1 MLHENRAAI
10 ALLVCAAT
18 LPAQQWT
25 EAAVVEKFLDQNP
38 ISRESR
44 ARVAIADA
52 EVRTRSAYANP
63 TVSFSHEGAG
73 RTDFY
78 QASQALP
85 LTGRL
90 PLIRQA
96 GLSQGKALEAEG
108 AFSLW
113 QAKCNLRLSFYRML
127 ATQLKLS
134 ALKDSLTELNRA
146 ISILETREKEGE
158 GSKLD
163 RLRAQRERH
172 EIDAELSFL
181 DSMLATERGSLLAY
195 LPAGESIEELAGDL
209 AIRTTS
215 LDTAELLRKTLATRA
230 DIQAE
235 RQRIEQYRMEQRAAD
250 RLRYPEPVLN
260 AGLKRAELGQPSI
273 TNGPVIGLSMAI
285 PIFQKGKSEVSRF
298 AAEQE
303 RATARLDIL
312 VRRTQATLD
321 AAARVFNIRKAALDK
336 YPASGREIVEIATI
350 AYQEGETGILQLLD
364 AYRVDR
370 QSRLRRIDLEAAT
383 REAWLT
389 LESVVGEELPR

>member
-10 ALLVCAAT
+10 ALLVCAYA

-25 EAAVVEKFLDQNP
+25 EAAIIEKFLDQNP

-44 ARVAIADA
+44 ARVAIAEA
-52 EVRTRSAYANP
+52 EVRTRSAYSNP
-63 TVSFSHEGAG
+63 TISFSHEGAG

-85 LTGRL
+85 LSGRL

-96 GLSQGKALEAEG
+96 GVSQGKALEAEG

-113 QAKCNLRLSFYRML
+113 QAKCSLRLSFYRML
-127 ATQLKLS
+127 AAQLKLT
-134 ALKDSLTELNRA
+134 ALRDSLTELNRA
-146 ISILETREKEGE
+146 IQILEDREKEGE

-163 RLRAQRERH
+163 RLRAQRERL
-172 EIDAELSFL
+172 EIDAELSIL

-195 LPAGESIEELAGDL
+195 LPAGENVEELTGDL
-209 AIRTTS
+209 GLRIANF
-215 LDTAELLRKTLATRA
+215 DTAGLLPKTLATRA

-235 RQRIEQYRMEQRAAD
+235 RQRIEQYRREQRAAD

-260 AGLKRAELGQPSI
+260 AGLKRAELGLPA
-273 TNGPVIGLSMAI
+273 TANGPVIGLSMAL

-312 VRRTQATLD
+312 MRRTQAALD
-321 AAARVFNIRKAALDK
+321 ASARVFNIRRAALEK
-336 YPASGREIVEIATI
+336 YPSSGREIVDIATI

-364 AYRVDR
+364 AYRVER

-383 REAWLT
+383 REAWIT

>member
-1 MLHENRAAI
+1 
-10 ALLVCAAT
+10 
-18 LPAQQWT
+18 
-25 EAAVVEKFLDQNP
+25 
-38 ISRESR
+38 
-44 ARVAIADA
+44 
-52 EVRTRSAYANP
+52 
-63 TVSFSHEGAG
+63 
-73 RTDFY
+73 
-78 QASQALP
+78 
-85 LTGRL
+85 
-90 PLIRQA
+90 
-96 GLSQGKALEAEG
+96 
-108 AFSLW
+108 
-113 QAKCNLRLSFYRML
+113 ML
-127 ATQLKLS
+127 ATQLKLA

-181 DSMLATERGSLLAY
+181 DSLLATERGSLLAY
-195 LPAGESIEELAGDL
+195 LPAGESVEELTGDL
-209 AIRTTS
+209 AIRTSS

-273 TNGPVIGLSMAI
+273 ANGPVIGLSMAI

-336 YPASGREIVEIATI
+336 YPASGREIVDIATI

-364 AYRVDR
+364 AYRVER

>member
-1 MLHENRAAI
+1 MLHENRSAI
-10 ALLVCAAT
+10 ALLLCASA

-25 EAAVVEKFLDQNP
+25 EAAIVEKFLDQNP
-38 ISRESR
+38 ISREAR
-44 ARVAIADA
+44 ARVAIAEA
-52 EVRTRSAYANP
+52 EVRTRSAYSNP
-63 TVSFSHEGAG
+63 TISFSHEGAG

-85 LTGRL
+85 ITGRL
-90 PLIRQA
+90 PFIRQA

-108 AFSLW
+108 VFSLW
-113 QAKCNLRLSFYRML
+113 QAKCSLRLSFYRML
-127 ATQLKLS
+127 ATQLKLT
-134 ALKDSLTELNRA
+134 ALKDSVTELDRA
-146 ISILETREKEGE
+146 IRILQDREREGE

-172 EIDAELSFL
+172 EIDAEISLL
-181 DSMLATERGSLLAY
+181 DSMLASERGNLLAY
-195 LPAGESIEELAGDL
+195 LPSKENIEELSGDL
-209 AIRTTS
+209 GVRTANF
-215 LDTAELLRKTLATRA
+215 DTAELLRKTLATRG

-235 RQRIEQYRMEQRAAD
+235 RQRIEQYRLEQRAAD
-250 RLRYPEPVLN
+250 RLRFPEPVFN
-260 AGLKRAELGQPSI
+260 AGLKRAQLGLPSVA
-273 TNGPVIGLSMAI
+273 NGPVIGLSMAI

-303 RATARLDIL
+303 RASARLDIL
-312 VRRTQATLD
+312 MRRTQATLD
-321 AAARVFNIRKAALDK
+321 AAARVFNIRKSALEK
-336 YPASGREIVEIATI
+336 YPSSGREIVDIATI

-364 AYRVDR
+364 AYRVER